1 MIPCDAHVLGNPD
14 RGVYEIEYE
23 EVLNWYGTGFDIFCR
38 IFARIHLNF
47 SDIDNQN
54 RLGIFHET

>member
-14 RGVYEIEYE
+14 RGVYETEYE
-23 EVLNWYGTGFDIFCR
+23 EVLNWYGAAFDIFCR
-38 IFARIHLNF
+38 IFARIHLSF

-54 RLGIFHET
+54 RLRIFHET

>member
-23 EVLNWYGTGFDIFCR
+23 EVLNWYGTGFDIFRR

-54 RLGIFHET
+54 RLRIFCET